1 MNFKKMNPAKMA
13 AGVLAALSILAM
25 PISASASVQSYGG
38 ADKGANTV
46 PVTVNYSGTSARA
59 MIPKSISS
67 VDKNFEYTVYAYGIT
82 SELDDIDTNVTI
94 VPSSS
99 FTLTK
104 GGGSSTVTAH
114 VSQSKTTFT
123 PSDIRNGTNG
133 TIQISEN
140 GGAFVDTP
148 VKKATAKGTISADV
162 TSGTW
167 TGTMTFTV
175 S

>member
-38 ADKGANTV
+38 ANKGANTV

-104 GGGSSTVTAH
+104 GEIGRAH
-114 VSQSKTTFT
+114 V
-123 PSDIRNGTNG
+123 
-133 TIQISEN
+133 
-140 GGAFVDTP
+140 
-148 VKKATAKGTISADV
+148 
-162 TSGTW
+162 
-167 TGTMTFTV
+167 
-175 S
+175 